1 MSPRVESLLPPQ
13 QTVPPRRPMT
23 DRHQHTG
30 TSTSDMATRQDPVT
44 SGGWPP
50 AEFGNTPLEDG
61 RNSAFDSL
69 SIFEDT
75 QEDALIE
82 LSSVDSNDAVS
93 SRRTLQHFPEDSTGR
108 RVQHRQEEYSLLDDD
123 DIVMGPANHHEQNE
137 ATTSSDAWMQRPTSP
152 LLSLFTE
159 TSESEGYGD
168 AASSNRVSST
178 HPEPEERCYCGSLP
192 ASDGRSYFCYPC
204 GYVFCDRCWGRSP
217 PHVRMRVQGGIP
229 HEKTDPR
236 LAKIIE
242 QTLEVELDEKQ
253 QSWMHLN
260 DQNSSWFGTMTDDDD
275 DMVFHDHG
283 RFADLMAEMS
293 ARKRQLRYPG
303 LVSFVGQT
311 GAGKSTVVKL
321 LIELQSISH
330 PETRVPV
337 VGSATHQDRPTSADV
352 HLYSDPVSWATETPI
367 LYADC
372 EGLDGG
378 EREPLGVKIRNVR
391 RRLANHAVPDYF
403 EIKARHN
410 TTTRDLL
417 WATTEKTKSREYI
430 VRNLYPRL
438 LYTFSDTIV
447 FVTKNPRVAENVIDQ
462 LIDWATAALEKS
474 SNQPVLPHA
483 IIVLN
488 AAENSTDPRLWD
500 IDESTDHLMESM
512 NEAILRNHNL
522 RARVEFWAPR
532 QRRIT
537 SIRELLLS
545 YYSDIRV
552 VRVPERGRPKLI
564 NQQIERLY
572 EEVRIACRKS
582 REAKHKLRMLL
593 NSDELQPYLQYAF
606 DHFSRDLEMPFDFVQ
621 ASFAN
626 SPIPSD
632 FGGNI
637 LKLAINILDV
647 WSDCLDG
654 PAIFR
659 ELSYIV
665 ASATMLDSARRKTL
679 GLAESVFREYLDH
692 FDDALDDFCDRHW
705 PCEYVSAQGR
715 CVNVRSGHQ
724 AKGHQLKSGRV
735 IAIADYESAFS
746 ADSFRTTFR
755 SMIFANLDALLR
767 KLGDATFNAAN
778 RELEEAAAIHRDLV
792 LMQFFHHLGG
802 PSKFIS
808 HTVCYACL
816 VEPPEHL
823 LPCGHVLCT
832 PCIKAFGM
840 NRGKNV
846 YEMVACPMHRDR
858 TEGQFPEFWPI
869 SIKPHGAGTR
879 ILSLDGGGVR
889 GIVELTILQQIEK
902 TLGPGLYIQDFFD
915 LIVGTSTGGI
925 IALGLGAH
933 GLSVQDSIYNF
944 RRLCKKAFRKRK
956 GTGIPVLER
965 IITASN
971 HSKFETKPL
980 EDALRSIYGDTKL
993 FGGSRCNMEEQLC
1006 LRRLTKVAVT
1016 TTTTAASVVV
1026 LANYNR
1032 HGSTE
1037 NQSYRFY
1044 RSEKPESEMKVW
1056 EAARATSAAPRIFKP
1071 FFHSASGQEYQ
1082 DGAIYHNNPIDVA
1095 YREQKLIWPDM
1106 ADSHPDIVLSIGTSY
1121 NPKSQERDTHLSKPG
1136 SRGMISYVKGLAKI
1150 AIDHIQSSLDSERTW
1165 RVFLERT
1172 HPPFRFLDRYVRA
1185 NLALDNDP
1193 PSLDNVE
1200 MIDTLSEMT
1209 RSRFTKD
1216 ISFIQSISDRLVAST
1231 FYFEQSS
1238 SAVGAENEDG
1248 TFTIKGHIF
1257 SRFPPGSSQIHSLG
1271 EAFHRR
1277 SKNMFNRGS
1286 GGHQPYFVVRERRR
1300 EREGKQLVISED
1312 VIQSMIA
1319 HGKFSMRKIELRVA
1333 ERMAETEICLCLD
1346 GDRAQPTLYPI
1357 SGFPKCMLE
1366 ADMTSPSIKAR
1377 FSSRLSRS
1385 RSSQS
1390 RTREQW
1396 HGLLSRGQAHPL
1408 NPIDHYT
1415 NPSYQYPGDES
1426 YRGLRSLSDRFS
1438 TPRTDFDPSE
1448 EVLSELPDN
1457 PILPPAELPA

>member
-1 MSPRVESLLPPQ
+1 MSPQ
-13 QTVPPRRPMT
+13 HTVPPRRPLP
-23 DRHQHTG
+23 DRRQHVQEFWAGTG
-30 TSTSDMATRQDPVT
+30 MSTFDMAARQNPVA
-44 SGGWPP
+44 SGGRPP
-50 AEFGNTPLEDG
+50 VEPGNPPLDDG
-61 RNSAFDSL
+61 RYSAFDSL
-69 SIFEDT
+69 SVFEDT

-82 LSSVDSNDAVS
+82 LSSVDSNEGVAP
-93 SRRTLQHFPEDSTGR
+93 RRTSQHFPKDSKGN
-108 RVQHRQEEYSLLDDD
+108 QPSQEEYSLLDVD
-123 DIVMGPANHHEQNE
+123 DIVMGLPNLHDRRE
-137 ATTSSDAWMQRPTSP
+137 ATTSNFAHMQRSTSP
-152 LLSLFTE
+152 LLSIFTE
-159 TSESEGYGD
+159 SGESEGYGD
-168 AASSNRVSST
+168 AASSNERPST
-178 HPEPEERCYCGSLP
+178 DLEPEERCYCGSLS
-192 ASDGRSYFCYPC
+192 ASDGRCYFCYPC
-204 GYVFCDRCWGRSP
+204 GHVFCDKCWGKSP
-217 PHVRMRVQGGIP
+217 PHVRQRVQGGIP

-260 DQNSSWFGTMTDDDD
+260 DENSSWFGTLRDDDD

-321 LIELQSISH
+321 LIELQSVSH
-330 PETRVPV
+330 PETQVPV
-337 VGSATHQDRPTSADV
+337 VGSATNQDLPTSADV
-352 HLYSDPVSWATETPI
+352 HLYSDPVSWATDTPI

-378 EREPLGVKIRNVR
+378 EREPLGVKIRKVR
-391 RRLANHAVPDYF
+391 RRIANHAVPDHF
-403 EIKARHN
+403 KMKARHN

-447 FVTKNPRVAENVIDQ
+447 FVTKNPRVVENVIDQ

-500 IDESTDHLMESM
+500 IDESTDHLMQSM
-512 NEAILRNHNL
+512 NEAIERNHNL
-522 RARVEFWAPR
+522 RA
-532 QRRIT
+532 
-537 SIRELLLS
+537 
-545 YYSDIRV
+545 
-552 VRVPERGRPKLI
+552 
-564 NQQIERLY
+564 IERLY
-572 EEVRIACRKS
+572 EEVKIACRKS

-606 DHFSRDLEMPFDFVQ
+606 DHFSSDLEMPFDFVQ

-647 WSDCLDG
+647 WSDRLDG

-659 ELSYIV
+659 ELSYII

-679 GLAESVFREYLDH
+679 GPAESVFREYLDH

-746 ADSFRTTFR
+746 ADSFRATFR
-755 SMIFANLDALLR
+755 SMIFANLDALLHR
-767 KLGDATFNAAN
+767 LGDATLNAAN
-778 RELEEAAAIHRDLV
+778 RELEEAATIHRDLV
-792 LMQFFHHLGG
+792 LVRFFHHLGG

-832 PCIKAFGM
+832 PCIKVFGV
-840 NRGKNV
+840 NRGKNA
-846 YEMVACPMHRDR
+846 YEMVACPMHLDR
-858 TEGQFPEFWPI
+858 TEGQCPEFWPI

-902 TLGPGLYIQDFFD
+902 ALGPGLYIQDFFD

-925 IALGLGAH
+925 IALGLGAQ
-933 GLSVQDSIYNF
+933 GLSVQDSIDEF
-944 RRLCKKAFRKRK
+944 RRLCKKAFTKRK
-956 GTGIPVLER
+956 GAGIPVLER

-980 EDALRSIYGDTKL
+980 EDALRSIYGDNEL
-993 FGGSRCNMEEQLC
+993 FGGSRHNMEPLC

-1032 HGSTE
+1032 YGSTE

-1044 RSEKPESEMKVW
+1044 RSEKPENEMKIW

-1095 YREQKLIWPDM
+1095 CREQTLIWPDM
-1106 ADSHPDIVLSIGTSY
+1106 ADSHPDIVLSIGTGY
-1121 NPKSQERDTHLSKPG
+1121 NPKSQTRDTHLSKPG
-1136 SRGMISYVKGLAKI
+1136 SRGMISYVMGLAKI
-1150 AIDHIQSSLDSERTW
+1150 AIDHIHSSLDSERTW
-1165 RVFLERT
+1165 HIFLERT
-1172 HPPFRFLDRYVRA
+1172 HPPSRFLDRYVRA

-1193 PSLDNVE
+1193 PNLDNVE

-1238 SAVGAENEDG
+1238 PAVGAENEDG
-1248 TFTIKGHIF
+1248 TFTIKGHIL
-1257 SRFPPGSSQIHSLG
+1257 SRFPSGSSQIHCLG

-1286 GGHQPYFVVRERRR
+1286 GAHQPYFVVRERRR
-1300 EREGKQLVISED
+1300 EREGKLLVIGED

-1366 ADMTSPSIKAR
+1366 ADMTSPSIRAR

-1385 RSSQS
+1385 RSSNQS
-1390 RTREQW
+1390 RAREQW
-1396 HGLLSRGQAHPL
+1396 RGLSSRGQARPP

-1415 NPSYQYPGDES
+1415 DPSYQYPGDETHH
-1426 YRGLRSLSDRFS
+1426 GLRSLSARFS
-1438 TPRTDFDPSE
+1438 SSPADFDPFA
-1448 EVLSELPDN
+1448 EVLPELPDD
-1457 PILPPAELPA
+1457 PVLPPAELPAHDEYMDRAELP

>member
-1 MSPRVESLLPPQ
+1 MAARQNPVALGGRPPVEPGD
-13 QTVPPRRPMT
+13 TT
-23 DRHQHTG
+23 
-30 TSTSDMATRQDPVT
+30 
-44 SGGWPP
+44 
-50 AEFGNTPLEDG
+50 LEDG
-61 RNSAFDSL
+61 RNSTFDSL

-82 LSSVDSNDAVS
+82 LPSVDSNEWVAP
-93 SRRTLQHFPEDSTGR
+93 RRTLQHFPEDSTGP
-108 RVQHRQEEYSLLDDD
+108 RVQRYQQRYSLLDVD
-123 DIVMGPANHHEQNE
+123 DIVMVPPNFHDSRE
-137 ATTSSDAWMQRPTSP
+137 ATTSNGAPMQRSTSP

-159 TSESEGYGD
+159 TSELEGYGD
-168 AASSNRVSST
+168 AGSSNQGPST
-178 HPEPEERCYCGSLP
+178 YPEPEERCYCGSLP
-192 ASDGRSYFCYPC
+192 ASNMRCYFCYPC
-204 GYVFCDRCWGRSP
+204 GHVFCDRCWGRSP
-217 PHVRMRVQGGIP
+217 PHVRKRVQGGIP

-253 QSWMHLN
+253 QSWMHLK
-260 DQNSSWFGTMTDDDD
+260 DENSSWFGTMRDDDD

-293 ARKRQLRYPG
+293 ARKRQVRYPG

-337 VGSATHQDRPTSADV
+337 VGSATNQELPTSGDV

-367 LYADC
+367 LYADSP
-372 EGLDGG
+372 GI
-378 EREPLGVKIRNVR
+378 KIRKVGR
-391 RRLANHAVPDYF
+391 RIANHAVPDHF

-447 FVTKNPRVAENVIDQ
+447 FVTKNPRVVENVIDQ

-474 SNQPVLPHA
+474 SNQPVLLHA
-483 IIVLN
+483 IIVFN
-488 AAENSTDPRLWD
+488 AAENSTDLRLWD

-512 NEAILRNHNL
+512 NEAIMRNHNL
-522 RARVEFWAPR
+522 RA
-532 QRRIT
+532 
-537 SIRELLLS
+537 
-545 YYSDIRV
+545 
-552 VRVPERGRPKLI
+552 
-564 NQQIERLY
+564 IERLY
-572 EEVRIACRKS
+572 EEVKIACRKS

-632 FGGNI
+632 FGGNT
-637 LKLAINILDV
+637 LKLAINILDG

-654 PAIFR
+654 LAIFR
-659 ELSYIV
+659 ELSYII

-679 GLAESVFREYLDH
+679 VPRP

-724 AKGHQLKSGRV
+724 AKGHQLRSGRV
-735 IAIADYESAFS
+735 IAIADYESSFS
-746 ADSFRTTFR
+746 ADGFRTTFR

-808 HTVCYACL
+808 HTVCYTCL

-832 PCIKAFGM
+832 PCIKAFGV
-840 NRGKNV
+840 NRVKNV

-902 TLGPGLYIQDFFD
+902 ALGQGLYIQDFFD

-944 RRLCKKAFRKRK
+944 RRLCKKAFTRRK
-956 GTGIPVLER
+956 GAGIPVLER

-993 FGGSRCNMEEQLC
+993 FGGSRGNMEEPLC

-1056 EAARATSAAPRIFKP
+1056 ESARATSAAPRIFKP
-1071 FFHSASGQEYQ
+1071 FFHNASGQEYQ

-1106 ADSHPDIVLSIGTSY
+1106 ADSHPDIVLSIGTGY
-1121 NPKSQERDTHLSKPG
+1121 NPNSQTRDTHLSRPG
-1136 SRGMISYVKGLAKI
+1136 SRGMISYVMGLAKI
-1150 AIDHIQSSLDSERTW
+1150 AMDHIHSSLDSERTW

-1172 HPPFRFLDRYVRA
+1172 HPPSRFLDRYVRA

-1216 ISFIQSISDRLVAST
+1216 ISFIQSISDRLVASS

-1238 SAVGAENEDG
+1238 SAMGAENGDG
-1248 TFTIKGHIF
+1248 TFTINGHIL

-1277 SKNMFNRGS
+1277 SRNIFNRGS

-1300 EREGKQLVISED
+1300 EREGKLLVISED
-1312 VIQSMIA
+1312 
-1319 HGKFSMRKIELRVA
+1319 
-1333 ERMAETEICLCLD
+1333 RMAETEICLCLD

-1366 ADMTSPSIKAR
+1366 ADMTCKCLPTLHHFPATFNSGPKGCPDRDPHNPEPESNGMAYCPGDKLTRSTLSTTIPTLHTSTLATKPTMA
-1377 FSSRLSRS
+1377 SRASLRGFLLRAPISTLSRKF
-1385 RSSQS
+1385 
-1390 RTREQW
+1390 
-1396 HGLLSRGQAHPL
+1396 LP
-1408 NPIDHYT
+1408 
-1415 NPSYQYPGDES
+1415 
-1426 YRGLRSLSDRFS
+1426 
-1438 TPRTDFDPSE
+1438 
-1448 EVLSELPDN
+1448 ELPDN
-1457 PILPPAELPA
+1457 PDGVMGSSYEIYFSLTTASCIYGTIWPTKRILAPIRTCACSVSRAIRGLERHRIHIQTLSILNLRRTIAAMGGM

>member
-1 MSPRVESLLPPQ
+1 
-13 QTVPPRRPMT
+13 
-23 DRHQHTG
+23 
-30 TSTSDMATRQDPVT
+30 MAARQNPIA
-44 SGGWPP
+44 SGGRPP
-50 AEFGNTPLEDG
+50 VEPGKTPLEDG
-61 RNSAFDSL
+61 RNSVFDSL

-82 LSSVDSNDAVS
+82 LSSVDSNEAVVS
-93 SRRTLQHFPEDSTGR
+93 LCQLSLAQRCQ
-108 RVQHRQEEYSLLDDD
+108 QEYSLLDVD
-123 DIVMGPANHHEQNE
+123 DIVMVPPNFHDKRE
-137 ATTSSDAWMQRPTSP
+137 AITSNGSPMQRSTSP
-152 LLSLFTE
+152 LLTLFTE
-159 TSESEGYGD
+159 TSEPEGYGD
-168 AASSNRVSST
+168 ADSSNQGPST
-178 HPEPEERCYCGSLP
+178 YPEPEERCYCGSLP
-192 ASDGRSYFCYPC
+192 ASDGRCYFCYPC
-204 GYVFCDRCWGRSP
+204 GHVFCDRCWGRSP
-217 PHVRMRVQGGIP
+217 PHVRKRLQGGIP

-253 QSWMHLN
+253 QSWMHLK
-260 DQNSSWFGTMTDDDD
+260 DENSSWFGTMRDDDD

-293 ARKRQLRYPG
+293 ARKRQVRYPG

-337 VGSATHQDRPTSADV
+337 VGSATNQELPTSGDV

-378 EREPLGVKIRNVR
+378 EREPLGVKIRKVR
-391 RRLANHAVPDYF
+391 RRIANHAVPDHF

-417 WATTEKTKSREYI
+417 WATTERTKSREYV

-447 FVTKNPRVAENVIDQ
+447 FVTKNPRVVENVIDQ

-512 NEAILRNHNL
+512 NEAIMRNHNL
-522 RARVEFWAPR
+522 RA
-532 QRRIT
+532 
-537 SIRELLLS
+537 
-545 YYSDIRV
+545 
-552 VRVPERGRPKLI
+552 
-564 NQQIERLY
+564 IERLY

-659 ELSYIV
+659 ELSYII

-679 GLAESVFREYLDH
+679 GPAESVFREYLDH

-735 IAIADYESAFS
+735 IAIADYESSFS
-746 ADSFRTTFR
+746 ADGFRTTFR

-778 RELEEAAAIHRDLV
+778 RELEEAAAIHKDLV

-832 PCIKAFGM
+832 PCIKAFGV
-840 NRGKNV
+840 NRVKNV

-902 TLGPGLYIQDFFD
+902 ALGPGLYIQDFFD

-944 RRLCKKAFRKRK
+944 RRLCKKAFTKRK
-956 GTGIPVLER
+956 GAGIPVLER

-993 FGGSRCNMEEQLC
+993 FGGSCCNMEGPLC

-1044 RSEKPESEMKVW
+1044 RSEKPESEMKIW
-1056 EAARATSAAPRIFKP
+1056 ESARATSAAPRIFKP

-1106 ADSHPDIVLSIGTSY
+1106 ADSHPDIVLSIGTGY
-1121 NPKSQERDTHLSKPG
+1121 NPNSQTRDTHLSRPG
-1136 SRGMISYVKGLAKI
+1136 SRGMISYVMGLAKI
-1150 AIDHIQSSLDSERTW
+1150 AMDHIHNSLDSERTW

-1172 HPPFRFLDRYVRA
+1172 HPPSRFLDRYVRA
-1185 NLALDNDP
+1185 NLALDRDP

-1216 ISFIQSISDRLVAST
+1216 ISFIQSISDRLVASS

-1238 SAVGAENEDG
+1238 SAMGAENEDG

-1277 SKNMFNRGS
+1277 SKNVFNRGS
-1286 GGHQPYFVVRERRR
+1286 GAHQPYFVVRERRR
-1300 EREGKQLVISED
+1300 EREGKLLVISED

-1319 HGKFSMRKIELRVA
+1319 HGKFSMRKIQLRVA

-1346 GDRAQPTLYPI
+1346 GDRAQPKLYPI

-1366 ADMTSPSIKAR
+1366 ADMTCKCLPTLHRISLPLSTRDLSLTLNAPQHPPSKPDSPSGCR
-1377 FSSRLSRS
+1377 DRDPHNTEPESNGMGYSSCICEEPSR
-1385 RSSQS
+1385 RWRVCKDQP
-1390 RTREQW
+1390 TM
-1396 HGLLSRGQAHPL
+1396 
-1408 NPIDHYT
+1408 
-1415 NPSYQYPGDES
+1415 
-1426 YRGLRSLSDRFS
+1426 
-1438 TPRTDFDPSE
+1438 TDCPSE
-1448 EVLSELPDN
+1448 MRWGQRYAGSSAISN
-1457 PILPPAELPA
+1457 P